1 MTHGKRRE
9 HAQKSEECFG
19 AINSANHVRFRRVI
33 WDVYQVDFSVNSE
46 VPLAAE
52 PDRVITGQDG
62 TELRLGKGYVAA
74 WRGPTDEQSDAIA
87 H

>member
-1 MTHGKRRE
+1 M
-9 HAQKSEECFG
+9 
-19 AINSANHVRFRRVI
+19 I

-62 TELRLGKGYVAA
+62 TELRLEKGYVAA
-74 WRGPTDEQSDAIA
+74 WRGPADEQSDAIA